1 MTPDYLVIGGGTAG
15 CILAARLSEDPAT
28 RVTLLEAGPEDR
40 DPWIHIPAGY
50 ARLFASGKYDWRFAT
65 EPEPELDG
73 RSVNWPR
80 GRVLGGSGSINGL
93 VYLRG
98 SPHDYDRWAQSGAR
112 GWSHDDVLP
121 AFRRIEHW
129 AGAPGST
136 RATGGPITVSEPRT
150 LSQGAAAFIAAATA
164 LGFPRHRDI
173 NDGGIEGV
181 APIQMNVRHGRRSS
195 TAQAYLRPARRRPN
209 LHVLTGVTVQRL
221 LVEGGRV
228 LGCVARRADGPAF
241 EVRAARETVLC
252 AGAIATPKL
261 LMLSGIG
268 DGAALQALGI
278 PVRLHR
284 PTVGANLQDHL
295 IARFGFRTRPAGT
308 LNEIT
313 ANPLRM
319 AAMAA
324 GYALRRRGPMA
335 VGATEATLFAR
346 VTPGAEEAEVQ
357 FQFINFSLSPG
368 GGYVLP
374 KHPGVMFNFGQ
385 CRPDSRGTLTLRD
398 AGPDSKPADPCQL
411 PLRARR
417 YPRHAP
423 GAQLARRLAR
433 TPPFSALVLEELA
446 PPPDTEGD
454 DAMLAYIRATGTTVY
469 HPCGTCRMG
478 ADDAAVVDPALRLR
492 GLDGLRVADASV
504 MPLIPSGNI
513 QPAVMMVAER
523 AADFVRAAVAPTPST
538 PAPSPRPPS
547 QADGLERG
555 AGVSP
560 PAA

>member
-1 MTPDYLVIGGGTAG
+1 MTDYLVIGGGTAG
-15 CILAARLSEDPAT
+15 CILAARLSEDPGV
-28 RVTLLEAGPEDR
+28 RVTLLEAGPRDH

-65 EPEPELDG
+65 EPEPELGG

-98 SPHDYDRWAQSGAR
+98 SPHDYDRWAQAGAR

-121 AFRRIEHW
+121 AFQRIEHW
-129 AGAPGST
+129 EGAPGAT
-136 RATGGPITVSEPRT
+136 RATGGPITVSEPHG
-150 LSQGAAAFIAAATA
+150 LSRGAAAFIESCAA

-173 NDGGIEGV
+173 NDGAIEGA
-181 APIQMNVRHGRRSS
+181 APIQMNVRRGRRSS
-195 TAQAYLRPARRRPN
+195 TAQAYLRPALGRPN
-209 LHVLTGVTVQRL
+209 LQVLTGITVQRL
-221 LVEGGRV
+221 LIRDRQV
-228 LGCVARRADGPAF
+228 LGCVARRAGGPPF
-241 EVRAARETVLC
+241 EVRASREVVLC
-252 AGAIATPKL
+252 AGAVGSPHL

-268 DGAALQALGI
+268 DGPALQALGI
-278 PVRLHR
+278 PVALHR
-284 PTVGANLQDHL
+284 PAVGANLQDHF
-295 IARFGFRTRPAGT
+295 ITRFGYRTRPAGT

-357 FQFINFSLSPG
+357 FQFINFSLAPG

-374 KHPGVMFNFGQ
+374 RHPGFMFNFGQ
-385 CRPDSRGTLTLRD
+385 CRPDSRGALTLRD
-398 AGPDSKPADPCQL
+398 ADPDSKPVI
-411 PLRARR
+411 RAN
-417 YPRHAP
+417 YLSAP
-423 GAQLARRLAR
+423 GDQRVMLLAAALARRLGR
-433 TPPFSALVLEELA
+433 TPPFADLVLEELA

-478 ADDAAVVDPALRLR
+478 ADDAAVVDPLLRLR
-492 GLDGLRVADASV
+492 GLRGLRVADASV
-504 MPLIPSGNI
+504 FPLVPSSNI

-523 AADFVRAAVAPTPST
+523 AAEFISNENKV
-538 PAPSPRPPS
+538 
-547 QADGLERG
+547 
-555 AGVSP
+555 
-560 PAA
+560 